1 MVVAVNKWDL
11 IENKE
16 TTTINKFEAEIEK
29 EAPFLNYVPKIFI
42 SAVTKQ
48 RLVSIYKETKKVWEE
63 CTKKISTNL
72 LNKVISDAYAMVPPD
87 TIKGKKLKIYYSTQ
101 IKTCPPSFALFINS
115 EKLMKDSYKRYL
127 ENKLREAFG
136 FYGTPIRIVLREK
149 QEKEK

>member
-48 RLVSIYKETKKVWEE
+48 RLVSIYKEAKKVWEE
-63 CTKKISTNL
+63 CTKMQRNT
-72 LNKVISDAYAMVPPD
+72 VP
-87 TIKGKKLKIYYSTQ
+87 
-101 IKTCPPSFALFINS
+101 
-115 EKLMKDSYKRYL
+115 
-127 ENKLREAFG
+127 
-136 FYGTPIRIVLREK
+136 
-149 QEKEK
+149 